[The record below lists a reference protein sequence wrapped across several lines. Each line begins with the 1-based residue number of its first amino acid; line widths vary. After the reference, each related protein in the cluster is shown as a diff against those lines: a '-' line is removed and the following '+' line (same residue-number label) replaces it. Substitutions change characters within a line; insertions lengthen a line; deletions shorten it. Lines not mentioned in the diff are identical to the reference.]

1 MPARTSAI
9 FSLACLAVILVAGC
23 RSGPQAVKN
32 ADYGYSDTPLL
43 PHERWRVHD
52 SARPLPPAVDPR
64 PFIDVP
70 PPSGAIVLFDGRDL
84 AQWKSGD
91 KDGQWRVESGYAE
104 VNGTGSIETKASFGD
119 CHLHI
124 EWATPEIVVGH
135 GQERGNS
142 GVFFMGRYE
151 VQILDSFENPTYA
164 DGSAAALYGQ
174 VPPAVN
180 ASRKPGE
187 WQTYDIVFRAPRF
200 DGEGPDAVL
209 VTPAY
214 ATVVH
219 NGILVHDHIAF
230 IGATRHREVA
240 TYAPHAIEL
249 PLALQ
254 DHGAPVRFRNIWIV
268 RL

>member
-1 MPARTSAI
+1 MTTRIAY
-9 FSLACLAVILVAGC
+9 LCVVLCAVGC
-23 RSGPQAVKN
+23 RTNSEPVAS
-32 ADYGYSDTPLL
+32 ASYGYSDTPLL
-43 PHERWRVHD
+43 PHEHWRVHD
-52 SARPLPPAVDPR
+52 SARPLPPVVDPR
-64 PFIDVP
+64 PFVSVP
-70 PPSGAIVLFDGRDL
+70 PPSGAVVLFDGREL
-84 AQWKSGD
+84 AEWKSGAQN
-91 KDGQWRVESGYAE
+91 GQWKVESGEAE
-104 VNGTGSIETKASFGD
+104 INGTGSIESKAAFGD

-124 EWATPEIVVGH
+124 EWRTPAVVVGH

-151 VQILDSFENPTYA
+151 VQILDSYDNPTYA
-164 DGSAAALYGQ
+164 DGQAAALYGQ
-174 VPPAVN
+174 APPVVN

-187 WQTYDIVFRAPRF
+187 WQSYDIVFRAPRF
-200 DGEGPDAVL
+200 DGEGESATL

-219 NGILVHDHIAF
+219 NGILVQDLVAF
-230 IGATRHREVA
+230 IGATKHREVA
-240 TYAPHAIEL
+240 TYSAHAPEM